1 MAKRVQVALTES
13 IASLGKEG
21 DLVDVAPGYA
31 RNFLL
36 PYGKAMN
43 VTPAVL
49 KQIERKKEKEK
60 IAADKLKQEA
70 LDFQTALST
79 IGRFTIKKQ
88 VGEDG
93 VLFGTVTNGDVAEAI
108 EAATKKEIDRRNIT
122 VPDIHNLGSF
132 TAKIKLHPEV
142 NAEVNI
148 EVTPGYARNF
158 LLPYGK
164 AMNVTPAVLKQI
176 ERKKEKEKIAADKL
190 KQEALDFKTALS
202 TIGRFT
208 IKKQV
213 GEDGVLFGTVTNGDV
228 AEAIEAA
235 TKKEIDRRNITV
247 PDIHNLGSF
256 TAKIKLHP
264 EVNAE
269 VNIEVTS

>member
-70 LDFQTALST
+70 LDFQTALTTIGRFTIKKQVGEDGVLFGTVTNGDVAEAIEAATKKEIDRRNITVPDIHNLGSFTAKIKLHSEVNAEVNIEVTPGYARNFLLPYGKAMNVTPAVLKQIERKKEKEKIAADKLKQEALEFQTALST

-148 EVTPGYARNF
+148 EVT
-158 LLPYGK
+158 
-164 AMNVTPAVLKQI
+164 
-176 ERKKEKEKIAADKL
+176 
-190 KQEALDFKTALS
+190 S
-202 TIGRFT
+202 
-208 IKKQV
+208 
-213 GEDGVLFGTVTNGDV
+213 
-228 AEAIEAA
+228 
-235 TKKEIDRRNITV
+235 
-247 PDIHNLGSF
+247 
-256 TAKIKLHP
+256 
-264 EVNAE
+264 
-269 VNIEVTS
+269 